1 MRCDSQRCVAI
12 MNNKYMEKEI
22 MKQENKK
29 NRNDVGIAQRV
40 QKIRVDHY
48 NNKNVIL
55 IHHFHTSGSL
65 AQHWH

>member
-1 MRCDSQRCVAI
+1 
-12 MNNKYMEKEI
+12 

-29 NRNDVGIAQRV
+29 NRDDVGIAQKV